1 MFRMW
6 AKMWKDA
13 KLLRDMVVEDSAED
27 NRTKKVFRAIEQ
39 VCREFDLAKP
49 IWLENNI
56 RDFRRRSKTRFSRDN
71 FTEEIPFDYLEIVM
85 LEEDS

>member
-6 AKMWKDA
+6 AKMWKDS
-13 KLLRDMVVEDSAED
+13 KLLRDMVVEDAAED
-27 NRTKKVFRAIEQ
+27 NRTKKVFRALEQ

-56 RDFRRRSKTRFSRDN
+56 RDFRKRSKTRFSRDN
-71 FTEEIPFDYLEIVM
+71 FTEEIPFDYLEIMM
-85 LEEDS
+85 LEED